1 MDAMREI
8 LSVSAVLLLLA
19 AALWWLRRKGLAG
32 YGARGSRGP
41 RGRTLQPVERLH
53 VGTPAFVALGAP
65 GWPRTAGGGFA
76 RGMRP
81 ARKLRLGPL
90 ESRLAGA
97 AEAR

>member
-8 LSVSAVLLLLA
+8 SSVSAVLLLLA

-32 YGARGSRGP
+32 YRARGSGSP
-41 RGRTLQPVERLH
+41 RGRTLQPVERLM
-53 VGTPAFVALGAP
+53 LGP
-65 GWPRTAGGGFA
+65 QHS
-76 RGMRP
+76 
-81 ARKLRLGPL
+81 LHLVRLGGRGLLVAASPAGCALLESFDWDHL